1 MTLVDTSLLGDP
13 LRCRFEATTWWQA
26 TDALRRG
33 ARVPDALPGLPG
45 PQPVSAHARELP
57 IPVLM
62 LMSARAEHPQGVAR

>member
-13 LRCRFEATTWWQA
+13 LRCRFEATTWWQV

-33 ARVPDALPGLPG
+33 VRVPHALPGLPR

-57 IPVLM
+57 VPVLA